1 MAVKNRDDI
10 IVVSEQI
17 NEAVGEAVA
26 EDNFA
31 GKGHKGGIT
40 KTSWAK
46 RQEKPEEDPTK
57 LDGMIYKL
65 ESLTPRELASIMEDI
80 ETAKAAI
87 GDERPE
93 GLRVL
98 VTCFLEALKYAQH
111 IKNWRRWCCLS
122 WKEAKRPSIPE
133 FSEYRIVDIRRIKGY
148 DVNTKL
154 AADVKIKFLPQLSW
168 PARWVNGTLILQRE
182 SVSEGGRVE
191 FDPEGVWGVNAGSW
205 IPTQNEE

>member
-1 MAVKNRDDI
+1 MAVEENTN
-10 IVVSEQI
+10 I
-17 NEAVGEAVA
+17 NEDITSVMDDDKV
-26 EDNFA
+26 A
-31 GKGHKGGIT
+31 GKGRKGGIT

-65 ESLTPRELASIMEDI
+65 ESLTQKELAFILEDI

-87 GDERPE
+87 GDERPD

-98 VTCFLEALKYAQH
+98 ITCFLEALKYAQN

-122 WKEAKRPSIPE
+122 WKEAKKPSIPE
-133 FSEYRIVDIRRIKGY
+133 FSHFLIMDIRRIKGY

-154 AADVKIKFLPQLSW
+154 AADVKIQFLPQLSW
-168 PARWVNGTLILQRE
+168 PSRWVNGTLILQRE
-182 SVSEGGRVE
+182 SVDDNGRVE
-191 FDPEGVWGVNAGSW
+191 FDPDGVWGVNAGSW